1 MAIQPQKRQLPQNL
15 QNLNLQDYYRT
26 AATNNPYAL
35 NTNTQA
41 IKQVYD
47 QATAAA
53 HAAEERSIINAEN
66 AWQRNLA
73 NTQQTALDTI
83 RKNNA
88 SAIATGASK
97 GMQAANELS
106 AVLGLQDTATE
117 EATAL
122 AQQRIDLA
130 DKYAAEYAK
139 NAVTA
144 QEMANAN
151 KSAMLGQALSAYSAD
166 LNAATNLQNAIYAA
180 ESQDYASELSN
191 EAQRYMAQKSFEAD
205 QYTADTEYSTQKE
218 YAQIMADAELGA
230 ADLAASASR
239 YGYDRQ
245 KEAQEILAQS
255 NVDASKFNNESY
267 ALLYAAID
275 AKNDGDFNTA
285 NALFDALGIDLD
297 ARSVSVGAL
306 AAEEKVE
313 DPKYAYPAGTSIDV
327 DTGFFKGM
335 RDSWGINSSIK
346 DSSGNTVGTVVDS
359 VYKGDFKKT
368 LEQKAGLSKGKI
380 VFYNGKWYTE
390 GTLGQVFEVNLTD
403 TAKKRIK

>member
-1 MAIQPQKRQLPQNL
+1 M
-15 QNLNLQDYYRT
+15 QDYYRT

-35 NTNTQA
+35 STDTQA
-41 IKQVYD
+41 IKQAYD

-53 HAAEERSIINAEN
+53 HAAEERSIVNAEN

-73 NTQQTALDTI
+73 STQATALDTI

-122 AQQRIDLA
+122 AQQRLDLA

-180 ESQDYASELSN
+180 ESQDYASELSA
-191 EAQRYMAQKSFEAD
+191 EAQKYMSDQSLVAD
-205 QYTADTEYSTQKE
+205 KYTADKGFDTQE
-218 YAQIMADAELGA
+218 RYAELMAGAQLGSAELTADA
-230 ADLAASASR
+230 SN
-239 YGYDRQ
+239 YGYDKQ
-245 KEAQEILAQS
+245 LEAQKVLAQA
-255 NVDASKFNNESY
+255 NVDAAKFSNESY

-275 AKNDGDFNTA
+275 AKKNNDLDTA
-285 NALFDALGIDLD
+285 NAILDVLGLDLD
-297 ARSVSVGAL
+297 AKSIGVSAL
-306 AAEEKVE
+306 AAGENSSSG
-313 DPKYAYPAGTSIDV
+313 KYAYPAGTSIDV

-346 DSSGNTVGTVVDS
+346 DSSGNTIGKVVDS
-359 VYKGDFKKT
+359 VYDGDFKKV
-368 LEQKAGLSKGKI
+368 LEQKAGLSKGKV

-390 GTLGQVFEVNLTD
+390 GTFGQVFEINLNSTG
-403 TAKKRIK
+403 KSYLK